1 MTTTEAGNAISEQ
14 RHLDAEAAISTFSYK
29 SPEKLTR
36 PKANTLLTRSNLVRA
51 MVQVVREGG
60 ENNLHYHSKVDGF
73 WFVLKG
79 RARFYGPKDELIAEC
94 GPQEGLVIPQYARYW
109 FEKTGP
115 DDLEILLVQGFDQAG
130 GAESGRT
137 DSAPKKLKDKDVDH
151 FSAADAET

>member
-1 MTTTEAGNAISEQ
+1 MTTIPEQ
-14 RHLDAEAAISTFSYK
+14 RHLDAEAAITTFSYT

-36 PKANTLLTRSNLVRA
+36 RKANTMLARSNLVRG

-79 RARFYGPKDELIAEC
+79 RARFYGPKDALIAEV

-115 DDLEILLVQGFDQAG
+115 EDLEILLVQGFDES
-130 GAESGRT
+130 GAELSGRT
-137 DSAPKKLKDKDVDH
+137 DSEPKKLKDFDQ
-151 FSAADAET
+151 FTAATAKP

>member
-1 MTTTEAGNAISEQ
+1 MTSADARKAISEET
-14 RHLDAEAAISTFSYK
+14 HLDAEGAIKTFSYK

-36 PKANTLLTRSNLVRA
+36 PKVNTMLAKGNLVRA

-79 RARFYGPKDELIAEC
+79 RARFYGPGDKLIAEC
-94 GPQEGLVIPQYARYW
+94 GPQEGMVIPQYARYW

-115 DDLEILLVQGFDQAG
+115 EDLEILLVQAFDEGDQS
-130 GAESGRT
+130 ESGRT
-137 DSAPKKLKDKDVDH
+137 DSAPKKRERTSEFLM
-151 FSAADAET
+151 ADAKS